1 MTQII
6 DEKIEFRNELNSVNV
21 DYIGA
26 IVGMNIAF
34 LAGSGWHFL

>member
-1 MTQII
+1 MTHII
-6 DEKIEFRNELNSVNV
+6 DEKIEFRNELNGVNV
-21 DYIGA
+21 GYIGA

>member
-1 MTQII
+1 MTQFI
-6 DEKIEFRNELNSVNV
+6 DEKIEFRNELNSLNV
-21 DYIGA
+21 GYIGA